1 MARNVRRRG
10 RRRVFGKRGNWF
22 TRLKVWQKTLLCV
35 AVVLICLLSAGAMY
49 VYAKWNMID
58 TQEIRADDL
67 IINEEVRKNTEVD
80 LGDGY
85 TNVALFG
92 VDSRDGNLGKGNRT
106 DCIIVASLN
115 NETKEIKMVSVYRDT
130 ILDLSEGTYQKCN
143 AAYSYGGPVMA
154 INMLNMNL
162 DLDIEDY
169 VTVDFGAIADAIDLL
184 GGVEI
189 EVKDEEVKYINKYI
203 PETARSAGKSANLL
217 SGPGTQLLDGTQ
229 ATTYARIRSTAG
241 GDFTRTERQRL
252 VIEKMFEKALEA
264 DLGTI
269 NEIIDEVFPQ
279 VSTSFTLQEIL
290 GYAAA
295 YSEYQLGDN
304 MGFPID
310 KSTDTLSGLGS
321 IVIPED
327 LTSNVSQLHEF
338 LFGTE
343 DYTPSSTVQ
352 TVNANI
358 ISKVGSAG
366 AADSS
371 GSGSGS
377 GSSGSSGNSGS
388 SSSYSNSGGT
398 GNQNWNGTW
407 NNGGSGSGAT
417 GGTGD
422 DSGSDG
428 GGNGGGTGN
437 GGSQDNSSDTGNTG
451 NSGGS
456 GGDDGNTG
464 NSSGGGT
471 GDTGST
477 GGGDASGTGGTG
489 AGSGDAGGG
498 TAGAGGGSAGAGG
511 DAAAQSAE

>member
-1 MARNVRRRG
+1 MSKNVRRRG
-10 RRRVFGKRGNWF
+10 RRRAAAKKGNWF
-22 TRLKVWQKTLLCV
+22 TKMKMWQKILLCTASFV
-35 AVVLICLLSAGAMY
+35 ICLLFGAVSY
-49 VYAKWNMID
+49 VYAQWNKID

-67 IINEEVRKNTEVD
+67 IINEEVRKNSEVD

-85 TNVALFG
+85 TNIAIFG

-130 ILDLSEGTYQKCN
+130 LLDLSEGTYQKCN
-143 AAYSYGGPVMA
+143 AAYSYGGPITA

-189 EVKDEEVKYINKYI
+189 DVKEEEVQYINKYI
-203 PETARSAGKSANLL
+203 PETANSAGKDANLL
-217 SGPGTQLLDGTQ
+217 EGPGTQLLDGTQ

-252 VIEKMFEKALEA
+252 VVEKMFEKALKA

-269 NEIIDEVFPQ
+269 NDIINAVFPQ

-295 YSEYQLGDN
+295 YSEYTLGDN
-304 MGFPID
+304 MGFPVD

-327 LTSNVSQLHEF
+327 LASNVTKLHEF
-338 LFGTE
+338 LFGTT
-343 DYTPSSTVQ
+343 DYIPSSTVQ

-358 ISKVGSAG
+358 ISRVGSAG
-366 AADSS
+366 SFSSSDAEEEYSYGGSSYDSSSYDSGYDQNTGYDTSIYSGGGGSGDGGSSGTGYDTGYGGGLGTGGAEGAENGYGGATGSSGSDTTGNGNDYGGAVGSSGTGTGTESGTGSTGSTAGTDNTGGVPDAGAGGSS
-371 GSGSGS
+371 GSGGI
-377 GSSGSSGNSGS
+377 G
-388 SSSYSNSGGT
+388 
-398 GNQNWNGTW
+398 
-407 NNGGSGSGAT
+407 
-417 GGTGD
+417 
-422 DSGSDG
+422 
-428 GGNGGGTGN
+428 
-437 GGSQDNSSDTGNTG
+437 
-451 NSGGS
+451 
-456 GGDDGNTG
+456 
-464 NSSGGGT
+464 
-471 GDTGST
+471 
-477 GGGDASGTGGTG
+477 
-489 AGSGDAGGG
+489 
-498 TAGAGGGSAGAGG
+498 
-511 DAAAQSAE
+511 E